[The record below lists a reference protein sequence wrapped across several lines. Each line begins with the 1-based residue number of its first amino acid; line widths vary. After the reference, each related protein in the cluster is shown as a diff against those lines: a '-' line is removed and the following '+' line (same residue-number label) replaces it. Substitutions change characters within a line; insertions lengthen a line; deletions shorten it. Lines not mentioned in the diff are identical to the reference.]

1 MAAVSAPEVDTAPPA
16 ETPLVGAR
24 PGGRWWAWALAA
36 GAAAYFYYAPVLLRD
51 SAQRTLATVFMFAA
65 LAQGW
70 NVIGG
75 FTGYPSF
82 GQHAF
87 FGLGGYTVAVLMA
100 KWRWSFWPSLPV
112 AIAFGAAFAF
122 LVGLPVLRLR
132 GHYFAIATLGV
143 AEGLR
148 EIVINLPRI
157 TGGGAG
163 ITVPAVGSLA
173 TTPYPG
179 NTAFYYFFL
188 TLAIGST
195 LVVWLIA
202 RSRFGYALRA
212 IHQDEEGAASVGINT
227 TRAKRRAFMISGAIT
242 ATAGA
247 LFAFQQVTVYPD
259 PIFSVSDYTVL
270 PVVMAV
276 IGGTGT
282 VLGPLGGGVAL
293 AYLSEWL
300 RSHYTELHTFIFG
313 AIIIVGVIFLPEGA
327 SNFVREVRKRRRLPF
342 LDNVRRYRL

>member
-1 MAAVSAPEVDTAPPA
+1 MATPAAVDVDSPPA
-16 ETPLVGAR
+16 AESPAVGAR
-24 PGGRWWAWALAA
+24 PGGRWWAWLLAA
-36 GAAAYFYYAPVLLRD
+36 AAAAYFYIAPIMLLD
-51 SAQRTLATVFMFAA
+51 SFQRTLATVFMFAA

-100 KWRWSFWPSLPV
+100 KARWSFWPSLPV
-112 AIAFGAAFAF
+112 AIVFGALFAL
-122 LVGLPVLRLR
+122 LVGMPVLRLR

-148 EIVINLPRI
+148 EIVSNLSSI

-163 ITVPAVGSLA
+163 ITVPAVGALA
-173 TTPYPG
+173 TTKYPG
-179 NTAFYYFFL
+179 NTAFYYLFL
-188 TLAIGST
+188 TLAIVST
-195 LVVWLIA
+195 LIVWVIA

-212 IHQDEEGAASVGINT
+212 IHQDEEGAAAMGINT
-227 TRAKRRAFMISGAIT
+227 TRAKTAAFMISGAIT
-242 ATAGA
+242 STAGA
-247 LFAFQQVTVYPD
+247 LYAFQQVTVYPD
-259 PIFSVSDYTVL
+259 NIFSVSEFTVL

-293 AYLSEWL
+293 AFLSEWL
-300 RSHYTELHTFIFG
+300 RRHYTDLHIFIFG
-313 AIIIVGVIFLPEGA
+313 AIIMVGVIFLPEGA
-327 SNFVREVRKRRRLPF
+327 ANSLRVIRTRRRLPF
-342 LDNVRRYRL
+342 LENVRRYRL